1 MTRSRG
7 LTALIPAIL
16 FGAVAIILWRGLFS
30 DPRFIP
36 SVLINKPVPEFNLS
50 AVEGTQLPGL
60 SDHDLKKGNVTIV
73 NIFASWCVP
82 CREEQPLLMSL
93 SANKEFHLVGI
104 NNKDAPADARNFLTT
119 YGSPFTAIG
128 SDINGRTTINFG
140 SYGVPETFVVDGQGV
155 IRYKV
160 IGGLGPSIA
169 DGSLFK
175 EVQKAALPLK
185 P

>member
-1 MTRSRG
+1 MMRSRG

-16 FGAVAIILWRGLFS
+16 FGAISIILWRGLFS
-30 DPRFIP
+30 DPKFIP
-36 SVLINKPVPEFNLS
+36 SVLINKPVPEFSLS
-50 AVEGTQLPGL
+50 AVEGMQLPGL
-60 SDHDLKKGNVTIV
+60 SHVDLKQGNVTIV

-93 SANKEFHLVGI
+93 STNKNLHLVGI
-104 NNKDAPADARNFLTT
+104 NDKDAPADARNFLETF
-119 YGSPFTAIG
+119 GNPFSAIG
-128 SDINGRTTINFG
+128 SDIDGRTTINFG
-140 SYGVPETFVVDGQGV
+140 SYGVPETFIVDGAGV

-160 IGGLGPSIA
+160 IGGLGPSMA
-169 DGSLFK
+169 DGSFFK